1 MPKSYELR
9 EPLRTKGLTSHKVVK
24 NLEEQRQAYEDKET
38 ATWQDAVSPGYAVS
52 LE

>member
-9 EPLRTKGLTSHKVVK
+9 EPLRTKGLTNHKVV

-38 ATWQDAVSPGYAVS
+38 AAWEDGVSPGYAMS